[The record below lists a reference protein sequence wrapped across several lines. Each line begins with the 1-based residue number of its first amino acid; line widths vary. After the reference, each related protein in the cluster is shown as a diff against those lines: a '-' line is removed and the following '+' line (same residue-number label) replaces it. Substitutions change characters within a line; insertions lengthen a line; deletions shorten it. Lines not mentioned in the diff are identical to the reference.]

1 MQIII
6 GFGNELR
13 GEDSFGIEVLKKLQ
27 NSNLSNTKFI
37 STLQLT
43 PELCLELKEAENI
56 IFIDAAY
63 SLDESYTLSCS
74 LKQTNFSNSVSHHL
88 SIEVILTMLEKL
100 YDKKIAFEIFSMQTK
115 NFDKIVNK
123 KRYEEAVKK
132 TVNFIKTANF

>member
-1 MQIII
+1 LQIII

-13 GEDSFGIEVLKKLQ
+13 GEDSFGIDVLKRLQ
-27 NSNLSNTKFI
+27 NSNLSDTKFI

-43 PELCLELKEAENI
+43 PELCLELKEAKNI

-63 SLDESYTLSCS
+63 SLDESYILSCS
-74 LKQTNFSNSVSHHL
+74 LKQPNFSSSISHNL
-88 SIEVILTMLEKL
+88 SIEVILAMLEKL
-100 YDKKIAFEIFSMQTK
+100 YDKKIDFEIFSMQTK

-123 KRYEEAVKK
+123 KRYEEAIKK